1 MFEKKAQEGNPDDDY
16 NLELY
21 FRDMNTGEYRD
32 AFNGYIDNKGVDF
45 TNRRGIKINL
55 GSLLKIRYNVENRKG
70 SSLKRDNKKRV
81 NLEQYHLE

>member
-1 MFEKKAQEGNPDDDY
+1 MLKF
-16 NLELY
+16 
-21 FRDMNTGEYRD
+21 
-32 AFNGYIDNKGVDF
+32 IDNQVDF
-45 TNRRGIKINL
+45 TNRRGIIINL